1 MPNESTLAT
10 SNQTYFADEKIE
22 IPETPNV
29 SLNIF
34 IFIVLEIEVL
44 LIL

>member
-29 SLNIF
+29 SLYIF
-34 IFIVLEIEVL
+34 IFLEIEVL

>member
-1 MPNESTLAT
+1 MSNENAQLT

-29 SLNIF
+29 SLQ
-34 IFIVLEIEVL
+34 V
-44 LIL
+44 